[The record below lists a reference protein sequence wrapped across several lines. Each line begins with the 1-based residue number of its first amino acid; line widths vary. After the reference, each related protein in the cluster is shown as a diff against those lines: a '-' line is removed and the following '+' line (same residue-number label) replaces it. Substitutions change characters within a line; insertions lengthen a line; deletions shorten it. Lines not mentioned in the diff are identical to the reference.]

1 MKRRIAFLLCLLL
14 LMSLVLS
21 GCGGNDTAYDQG
33 SIAFL
38 DNVSNDAQNGYVV
51 LWQERATT
59 YKRLTSA
66 VNVLAPTWLYVSQNE
81 NETVLLD
88 TTQMGDSVDYAGYVQ
103 QANKDQIQVWAGVVC
118 QDEAQTDAVLTQDDV
133 NDAFVTKISEF
144 VQASGVNGVNLYF
157 PALNSENRDAF
168 SALVFKVRTALAEG
182 VMLNVC
188 VSFASGGTAETQSSA
203 YDYVTLAD
211 TCDHLLLMAF
221 EQYGL
226 FSETAG
232 PICGY
237 EWLSS
242 NAAKMLTMV
251 PSSKMVLILPFYG
264 RDFRFNESG
273 EALWL
278 SDPAQGPVVSYVQI
292 EELYLQNQY
301 YDSNEQLITSAETLV
316 GEMWD
321 ETYHT
326 AYTKFTDTNGVM
338 HVIWYDNA
346 QSMTDKASIAIEYGF
361 AGVGAYE
368 NAYSDATLW
377 KGVRAAMDGG
387 YLPARMMQM
396 LRLYTYDLKVY
407 DPQDKRWAKADDTAT
422 NRLMNLLSVARVAAS
437 SGIDT
442 GYILRGTLRTS
453 EDEKG
458 YEISWIVK
466 EKNGR
471 YLLVPENEYTSI
483 ITSGQ
488 SLWLPSGVTPQ
499 MLEDICLVKQPSAS

>member
-1 MKRRIAFLLCLLL
+1 
-14 LMSLVLS
+14 
-21 GCGGNDTAYDQG
+21 
-33 SIAFL
+33 
-38 DNVSNDAQNGYVV
+38 
-51 LWQERATT
+51 
-59 YKRLTSA
+59 
-66 VNVLAPTWLYVSQNE
+66 
-81 NETVLLD
+81 
-88 TTQMGDSVDYAGYVQ
+88 
-103 QANKDQIQVWAGVVC
+103 
-118 QDEAQTDAVLTQDDV
+118 
-133 NDAFVTKISEF
+133 
-144 VQASGVNGVNLYF
+144 
-157 PALNSENRDAF
+157 
-168 SALVFKVRTALAEG
+168 
-182 VMLNVC
+182 
-188 VSFASGGTAETQSSA
+188 
-203 YDYVTLAD
+203 
-211 TCDHLLLMAF
+211 
-221 EQYGL
+221 
-226 FSETAG
+226 
-232 PICGY
+232 
-237 EWLSS
+237 
-242 NAAKMLTMV
+242 
-251 PSSKMVLILPFYG
+251 
-264 RDFRFNESG
+264 
-273 EALWL
+273 
-278 SDPAQGPVVSYVQI
+278 
-292 EELYLQNQY
+292 
-301 YDSNEQLITSAETLV
+301 
-316 GEMWD
+316 
-321 ETYHT
+321 
-326 AYTKFTDTNGVM
+326 M

-499 MLEDICLVKQPSAS
+499 MLEGICLVKQPSAS